1 MKNYSEKKCI
11 HNKRKYEC
19 KDCNKKLICIHN
31 KNKKYCKECG
41 GSRICIHNKI
51 KQSCKICCPNNFCKH
66 NKRKYRCIVCK
77 KIKNSELCSNEEWNK
92 IIGINNDFD
101 FFYN

>member
-1 MKNYSEKKCI
+1 MKNYSVKKCI

-66 NKRKYRCIVCK
+66 NKRKYRCLVCK